1 MKIILI
7 IAASAFA
14 GFVAGTIRDRR
25 IIERQRKTIRALRA
39 RNGTAEEKAK
49 TETMKKIVG
58 VCLANGI
65 LWIWCSYVL
74 AWMDKPQ
81 IAESL
86 SSVAVTEIIGVVL
99 AYAIKSVVENLSK
112 NNHWPDKGA
121 PTGTDSSTAG
131 PEPEQEEPPDVG
143 L

>member
-1 MKIILI
+1 MKIVLI
-7 IAASAFA
+7 IAASVFV
-14 GFVAGTIRDRR
+14 GFVAGAIRDRR
-25 IIERQRKTIRALRA
+25 IIERQRQTIRALRA
-39 RNGTAEEKAK
+39 RNGIAEEKAK

-65 LWIWCSYVL
+65 LWIWCSYIL
-74 AWMDKPQ
+74 AWMDKAQ

-99 AYAIKSVVENLSK
+99 AYAIKSAVENLSK
-112 NNHWPDKGA
+112 NNRWPDKGEPTA
-121 PTGTDSSTAG
+121 PDGDTAG
-131 PEPEQEEPPDVG
+131 PEAEREEPPDVG

>member
-7 IAASAFA
+7 VAASVLA
-14 GFVAGTIRDRR
+14 GYLIGIARGRS
-25 IIERQRKTIRALRA
+25 IIKRQRQTIRALRA
-39 RNGTAEEKAK
+39 RNGIAEEKAR

-65 LWIWCSYVL
+65 LWIWCSYIL
-74 AWMDKPQ
+74 AWMDKAQ

-99 AYAIKSVVENLSK
+99 AYAIKSAIENLSK
-112 NNHWPDKGA
+112 NNCWPDKGPA
-121 PTGTDSSTAG
+121 ITPAESTSG
-131 PEPEQEEPPDVG
+131 PEAERQEPQDVG

>member
-1 MKIILI
+1 MKIVLI
-7 IAASAFA
+7 IAASVFA

-25 IIERQRKTIRALRA
+25 IIERQRQTIRALRA
-39 RNGTAEEKAK
+39 RNGIAEKKAK

-65 LWIWCSYVL
+65 LWIWCSYIL
-74 AWMDKPQ
+74 AWMDKAQ

-99 AYAIKSVVENLSK
+99 AYAIKSAVENLSK
-112 NNHWPDKGA
+112 NNRWPDKGEPPA
-121 PTGTDSSTAG
+121 QDGDAAG
-131 PEPEQEEPPDVG
+131 PGPEQEEPPDVG

>member
-1 MKIILI
+1 MKIVLI
-7 IAASAFA
+7 IAASVIA

-25 IIERQRKTIRALRA
+25 IIERQRQTIRALRA
-39 RNGTAEEKAK
+39 RNGTAEERAK

-65 LWIWCSYVL
+65 LWIWCSYIL
-74 AWMDKPQ
+74 AWMDKTQ

-99 AYAIKSVVENLSK
+99 AYAIKSAVENLSK
-112 NNHWPDKGA
+112 NNRWPDKGTA
-121 PTGTDSSTAG
+121 PAPDDSTAG
-131 PEPEQEEPPDVG
+131 PGPEQEEPPDVG